1 MIFMMSTKE
10 HESSLRIIIYHF
22 AVLKICFLN
31 LNRDLNDR
39 VSLCINKF
47 CEVVKCVLYS

>member
-22 AVLKICFLN
+22 AVLKMFLKFN
-31 LNRDLNDR
+31 HDLNDR
-39 VSLCINKF
+39 VSLCINIF
-47 CEVVKCVLYS
+47 CEVVKCALYS